1 MLGLGSAL
9 TTGSTKEQLYSLSL
23 DGTGDY
29 LSLSDLITTGNNMS
43 FSAWINRA
51 ATGNMAILS
60 KHDGSGANILVIG
73 LYDSNKFHV
82 RVRAG
87 THSATTYTTLNEWKH
102 VVVTLAESGG
112 DTTAKM
118 YLDGDLSWTQD
129 LGANVMGTTT
139 GKPWSI
145 GQEWDGDSTSDHFN
159 GKIDD
164 VAMWNVTLDD
174 DAVAVVYNSGK
185 PFNLNNDR
193 GNYDNA
199 SALQGYWRMGNGLF
213 DDKAN
218 GVVHDAHNPGFGSEL
233 VSSYQ
238 VTATSST
245 SGTLNTSNT
254 SNVIGGAGS
263 DIKFTNDS
271 GNVNGIVGTA
281 MDLVLGKT
289 YQYSFS
295 YKVNNGTLRFK
306 IADSGTVTGGTN
318 ATGNGAND
326 NLTSATDAVYSF
338 AFRYTDANQTNY
350 MTWFGNN
357 GVDFQISNV
366 TCRELNGFSGLT
378 AADATFS
385 TDTPDD

>member
-9 TTGSTKEQLYSLSL
+9 TASSTKEQLYSLSL

-73 LYDSNKFHV
+73 FYDSNKFHV

-102 VVVTLAESGG
+102 VVITLAESGG
-112 DTTAKM
+112 DTTAKV

-129 LGANVMGTTT
+129 LGTNVMGTTT

-145 GQEWDGDSTSDHFN
+145 GQEWDGSNTSDHFN

-174 DAVAVVYNSGK
+174 DAVAAVYNSGK

-213 DDKAN
+213 DDKEN
-218 GVVHDAHNPGFGSEL
+218 GVVHDAHNPGFADAANYL
-233 VSSYQ
+233 
-238 VTATSST
+238 TTSWSGPTGGWST
-245 SGTLNTSNT
+245 TTGGIVNSGTNGDIRQNLEFSDYIGYVYKLEYTLSSVTDSTILNAKFGGGSNQT
-254 SNVIGGAGS
+254 ITGTAGNH
-263 DIKFTNDS
+263 IHYLTNDATVDNFQFAS
-271 GNVNGIVGTA
+271 GGSWAGTI
-281 MDLVLGKT
+281 T
-289 YQYSFS
+289 NIS
-295 YKVNNGTLRFK
+295 LR
-306 IADSGTVTGGTN
+306 
-318 ATGNGAND
+318 
-326 NLTSATDAVYSF
+326 
-338 AFRYTDANQTNY
+338 R
-350 MTWFGNN
+350 
-357 GVDFQISNV
+357 
-366 TCRELNGFSGLT
+366 LNGYPGLT

-385 TDTPDD
+385 ANTPDD